1 MSFIPDDPTTTIGF
15 VPDSTS
21 GFIPDEPISFRDKA
35 KVVLGAMPF
44 SNPVNAA
51 LSLVANIVPEDDS
64 TLPKA
69 KVRDV
74 PGIVG
79 RGVVSAE
86 LGVAKSLV
94 GTIDAALN
102 ATPSNRALGF
112 GAPFAPQLTKIQKT
126 KMAKETRE
134 VTAPLREAKRRIQS
148 AQEKFGRRYSGAL
161 AWTTRTVSE
170 AVPYMANAWA
180 AGVVA
185 GPAGAAT
192 VGFVI
197 EGDNAAEDAITSIMK
212 NYKLTRSQVFANPEF
227 MDQVN
232 TERVVVG
239 SLNAIIEAVQ
249 IGKIMKFS
257 KSGKH
262 SLKNFVKLART
273 KGMKYAGKEMKGWS
287 GEIARLS
294 IEEALEEFLQEDV
307 SLSIPAI
314 FRNEY
319 PRKEDGSPDWLA
331 IGERLGEATLGGA
344 VAGPI
349 LGGVGRLAAG
359 PGTDVAQKTPP
370 LLGKE
375 GINVYKT
382 TSDSRTGGPGTDIP
396 PGSNVYQTESGRI
409 VIETPSNIGDKA
421 SQKTELK
428 DGLVFDKETGETLT
442 QVEEGTVSG
451 IQDAPKS
458 EVVTPEQV
466 IEFPATEAEIDVR
479 ELTTDQGGGP
489 GLDRV
494 IASLVEEGMTLE
506 DAQTVVRASQEGGRA
521 TKDITESVETREK
534 LLEVERAIE
543 PDEQNPKKVEHK
555 DKLEMPEFNEPGVAA
570 IITNKRKVMDRIG
583 AFKIKGFAE
592 LFSNFE
598 KMQHLKGNLRKVVN
612 KTIRVLNKQATLG
625 DKISRRIMKRST
637 KPVRRI
643 VDLLDT
649 YERLPAEIADEL
661 SKTEVEAFNAMRDIT
676 KWLLERAN
684 VARKKMGLK
693 PINDLKG
700 YIPHWTK
707 ALATEV
713 LNGKYVHKSGYVAEL
728 MKNVPKVID
737 NPTAYQRIFRE
748 INQKIQDHMESDL
761 GKLMHGLINY
771 DLHDIML
778 ANPLA
783 ETWEQL
789 RELRDTRDSNGNR
802 VISDRAYKYI
812 ADYLNYD
819 VLEKQITADRIF
831 NEAKVVK
838 TVTQMINKVLRP
850 INREI
855 SNPAASFFGGLRKV
869 WHAAFMPFR
878 LRNITRN
885 FGQRLLNLSFHR
897 YRDLGRAQFGKQDTI
912 THPVTGKK
920 IKVLDYVREQDW
932 YKITKP
938 EDTLDD
944 GTLLSNLT
952 QYGMIGFKTSHVGN
966 RYASNVEVSAISS
979 YYDWKH
985 RFEQSHTMSSAHY
998 KNIVKVSK
1006 RTGIPIENLQTQE
1019 VDMMNDIRD
1028 GVAKTQWEYM
1038 AHCLPTIIRGQSGR
1052 ALAAYQSWWMNYYT
1066 AFLAEGYHNLIT
1078 GRTRVRSDGTGGRLL
1093 TPGAR
1098 YRIFKGM
1105 GGIYGAA
1112 RIAQDVFGLAMLGAL
1127 WMPDPTNGLP
1137 PLLSLVVSMISLM
1150 TGFRTP
1156 EKRKRAWKD
1165 LAKTLRRM
1173 MPFSSAV
1180 REIARVG
1187 DDWTLKDYVF
1197 YTKNE
1202 EWRQIWV
1209 PVTTKSKPK
1218 KGGL

>member
-1 MSFIPDDPTTTIGF
+1 MPITPEQARAELNRRAAQTELSRRGAQAELDRRESIPTFGGGQGGEFGGTGATGDFGESGIGF
-15 VPDSTS
+15 VESTKEEFTRPAKGAQYVPLVGGIIGAAES
-21 GFIPDEPISFRDKA
+21 LHYLDAAGRLTQNFDYSKPISPEVMRPGAAGLVPAHYGSKQKDIELISDLFRRVNEQQERGYATGGQVAKGLLQLPTWMAEFAMTGGLASLGDELAQTAGTKLLRRYAETKA
-35 KVVLGAMPF
+35 GQMALKTMGWTGGAITRSTLGLTSRVGEKAIQRQVDVQVLGGEEEGWATSF
-44 SNPVNAA
+44 AKAWGDVTIEAA
-51 LSLVANIVPEDDS
+51 SESAGEAI
-64 TLPKA
+64 T
-69 KVRDV
+69 
-74 PGIVG
+74 GIPIK
-79 RGVVSAE
+79 
-86 LGVAKSLV
+86 L
-94 GTIDAALN
+94 LN
-102 ATPSNRALGF
+102 
-112 GAPFAPQLTKIQKT
+112 KT
-126 KMAKETRE
+126 KLGKKFIESVQSAWIKSTGGSVGKFAR
-134 VTAPLREAKRRIQS
+134 TLAKR
-148 AQEKFGRRYSGAL
+148 GGYS
-161 AWTTRTVSE
+161 
-170 AVPYMANAWA
+170 N
-180 AGVVA
+180 
-185 GPAGAAT
+185 
-192 VGFVI
+192 
-197 EGDNAAEDAITSIMK
+197 
-212 NYKLTRSQVFANPEF
+212 
-227 MDQVN
+227 
-232 TERVVVG
+232 
-239 SLNAIIEAVQ
+239 II
-249 IGKIMKFS
+249 
-257 KSGKH
+257 
-262 SLKNFVKLART
+262 
-273 KGMKYAGKEMKGWS
+273 
-287 GEIARLS
+287 GEIG
-294 IEEALEEFLQEDV
+294 E
-307 SLSIPAI
+307 
-314 FRNEY
+314 
-319 PRKEDGSPDWLA
+319 
-331 IGERLGEATLGGA
+331 ERLGTILRAITGVDDFGTGKDSSITERLTAGLTQDARNFGVEAIVLSVPMAGQ
-344 VAGPI
+344 VA
-349 LGGVGRLAAG
+349 
-359 PGTDVAQKTPP
+359 
-370 LLGKE
+370 LGKAASAIQE
-375 GINVYKT
+375 VVRKGERYV
-382 TSDSRTGGPGTDIP
+382 DS
-396 PGSNVYQTESGRI
+396 V
-409 VIETPSNIGDKA
+409 
-421 SQKTELK
+421 
-428 DGLVFDKETGETLT
+428 TGEDVILDT
-442 QVEEGTVSG
+442 EASG
-451 IQDAPKS
+451 SAIVPA
-458 EVVTPEQV
+458 EVTT
-466 IEFPATEAEIDVR
+466 EFPATEAEVGIGER
-479 ELTTDQGGGP
+479 TTDQGKGP
-489 GLDRV
+489 GLDRAV
-494 IASLVEEGMTLE
+494 TALVEEGMTLE
-506 DAQTVVRASQEGGRA
+506 DAQTVVRSSQEGGRA
-521 TKDITESVETREK
+521 TKDITKSTEMREK

-713 LNGKYVHKSGYVAEL
+713 LSGKYVHKSGYVAEL

-819 VLEKQITADRIF
+819 ILKKQVTADRIF

-838 TVTQMINKVLRP
+838 TVTQMINKVLGP

-998 KNIVKVSK
+998 KNIVEVSK

-1098 YRIFKGM
+1098 YRVFKGM

-1112 RIAQDVFGLAMLGAL
+1112 RIAQDVFGLTMLGAL

-1165 LAKTLRRM
+1165 LVKTLRRM
-1173 MPFSSAV
+1173 MPFSSAA

-1202 EWRQIWV
+1202 EWQQIWV